1 MHLPSVAVHQQ
12 HQHSWNTNSSQ
23 KGGMHEEPPN
33 NNNNSSSSQDLWWTE
48 RLVIEAQQ
56 EFPGE
61 LGEFDNHS
69 SKFQIAADSY
79 IYVKLNH
86 V

>member
-12 HQHSWNTNSSQ
+12 HHHSWNTSSSQ
-23 KGGMHEEPPN
+23 KGGMLEEPPN
-33 NNNNSSSSQDLWWTE
+33 NNNSSSQELWWTE

-61 LGEFDNHS
+61 LGELDKS
-69 SKFQIAADSY
+69 VIESVADSFFH
-79 IYVKLNH
+79 VKI
-86 V
+86 